1 MTNYVIDL
9 WNRSI
14 GGGRVHPEDP
24 LDDDDLPGPPKAA
37 KRAAVEVP
45 LKPVAPARP
54 PRKES
59 ISLSGVFRSYPSK
72 GGSRTH
78 ALQNIDLEIEQGEF
92 VCIVGPSGCGKSTL
106 LHLLA
111 GLDRPTTGEVMVDG
125 APVAGPGTDRILLF
139 QELGLFP
146 WLTVRQNVEFGM
158 KMSGVPKQE
167 RAERSRFF
175 LRMVHLSHFEDHYIH
190 QLSGGMKQR
199 VALARS
205 LVLMPKILL
214 MDEPFAALDAQTRD
228 LLHDE
233 LERVWKETAPTIV
246 FVTHNVREAVR
257 LGDRVLLMSFRPGRI
272 KKEFEIDLPRPR
284 HVEDSDVAQL
294 SKEILGQLRE
304 EIDRSFNAEYSREEK
319 R

>member
-9 WNRSI
+9 FNRSI
-14 GGGRVHPEDP
+14 GGGRVPAENDE
-24 LDDDDLPGPPKAA
+24 LPAPPNSGKNALASAA
-37 KRAAVEVP
+37 HLP
-45 LKPVAPARP
+45 PCPPAR
-54 PRKES
+54 RES
-59 ISLSGVFRSYPSK
+59 ISLCGVFRSYANSR
-72 GGSRTH
+72 GSFTP

-106 LHLLA
+106 LHLIA
-111 GLDRPTTGEVMVDG
+111 GLDRPTSGEITVDG
-125 APVAGPGTDRILLF
+125 APVNGPGTDRILLF

-146 WLTVRQNVEFGM
+146 WLTVRQNVEFGL
-158 KMSGVPKQE
+158 KMDGVSKTE
-167 RAERSRFF
+167 RRDRARVF

-205 LVLMPKILL
+205 LALRPKILL

-228 LLHDE
+228 MLHDE
-233 LERVWKETAPTIV
+233 LERIWKETAPTIV

-272 KKEFEIDLPRPR
+272 KTQFQINLHRPR
-284 HVEDSDVAQL
+284 HVEDSDVAYL

>member
-1 MTNYVIDL
+1 MTNYVLDL
-9 WNRSI
+9 ISRSI
-14 GGGRVHPEDP
+14 SGGRVLPEHEELSERVKTRKDSP
-24 LDDDDLPGPPKAA
+24 VD
-37 KRAAVEVP
+37 
-45 LKPVAPARP
+45 VAPAHIP
-54 PRKES
+54 QPERKES
-59 ISLSGVFRSYPSK
+59 ICLNGVFRSYANSR
-72 GGSRTH
+72 GSFTP

-111 GLDRPTTGEVMVDG
+111 GLDRPTTGEITVDG
-125 APVAGPGTDRILLF
+125 KPVNGP
-139 QELGLFP
+139 GLFP
-146 WLTVRQNVEFGM
+146 WLSVRQNVEFGL
-158 KMSGVPKQE
+158 KMAGVSKQE
-167 RAERSRFF
+167 RKDRARTF

-205 LVLMPKILL
+205 LALRPKILL

-228 LLHDE
+228 MLHDE
-233 LERVWKETAPTIV
+233 LERIWKETAPTIV

-272 KKEFEIDLPRPR
+272 KTQFQVTLGRPR
-284 HVEDSDVAQL
+284 HVEDSDVAYL

>member
-1 MTNYVIDL
+1 MTNYVLDL
-9 WNRSI
+9 INRSI
-14 GGGRVHPEDP
+14 GGGRVLPEHEELAEREKP
-24 LDDDDLPGPPKAA
+24 A
-37 KRAAVEVP
+37 KDSPIDVRISHAQTP
-45 LKPVAPARP
+45 AP
-54 PRKES
+54 KES
-59 ISLSGVFRSYPSK
+59 ICLSGVFRSYKNSR
-72 GGSRTH
+72 GSFTP

-106 LHLLA
+106 LHLIA
-111 GLDRPTTGEVMVDG
+111 GLDRPTTGEIAVDG
-125 APVAGPGTDRILLF
+125 NPVQGPGTDRILLF

-146 WLTVRQNVEFGM
+146 WLTVRQNVEFGL
-158 KMSGVPKQE
+158 KMEGVSREE
-167 RAERSRFF
+167 RRDRARQF

-205 LVLMPKILL
+205 LAVRPKILL

-228 LLHDE
+228 MLHDE
-233 LERVWKETAPTIV
+233 LERIWKETAPTIV

-272 KKEFEIDLPRPR
+272 KSQFQITLNRPR
-284 HVEDSDVAQL
+284 HVEDSDVAHL

>member
-9 WNRSI
+9 FNRSMNA
-14 GGGRVHPEDP
+14 GRTLPGYEDP
-24 LDDDDLPGPPKAA
+24 LEQAN
-37 KRAAVEVP
+37 
-45 LKPVAPARP
+45 
-54 PRKES
+54 PRKGTRLDLGTPREQSPAQRES
-59 ISLSGVFRSYPSK
+59 ISFSGVFRSYKNSR
-72 GGSRTH
+72 GSFTP

-111 GLDRPTTGEVMVDG
+111 GLDHPTTGEITVDG
-125 APVAGPGTDRILLF
+125 GPVKGPGTDRILLF

-146 WLTVRQNVEFGM
+146 WLTVRQNVEFGL
-158 KMSGVPKQE
+158 KMAGVSKQE
-167 RAERSRFF
+167 RKDRARYF
-175 LRMVHLSHFEDHYIH
+175 LRMVHLSHFEDHFMH
-190 QLSGGMKQR
+190 QLSGGMRQR

-205 LVLMPKILL
+205 LALKPKILL

-228 LLHDE
+228 MLHDE
-233 LERVWKETAPTIV
+233 LERIWKETAPTIV

-272 KKEFEIDLPRPR
+272 KSQFQVRLNRPR
-284 HVEDSDVAQL
+284 HVEDSDVAYL

-319 R
+319 H

>member
-1 MTNYVIDL
+1 MSNYVLDL
-9 WNRSI
+9 FSRSI
-14 GGGRVHPEDP
+14 AGSRVLPERDELSEQVKPGKDVPADGTAP
-24 LDDDDLPGPPKAA
+24 LASP
-37 KRAAVEVP
+37 VP
-45 LKPVAPARP
+45 Q
-54 PRKES
+54 KES
-59 ISLSGVFRSYPSK
+59 IALSGVFRSYANSR
-72 GGSRTH
+72 GSFTP

-111 GLDRPTTGEVMVDG
+111 GLDRPTTGEISVDG
-125 APVAGPGTDRILLF
+125 NPVQGPGTDRILLF

-146 WLTVRQNVEFGM
+146 WLTVRQNVEFGL
-158 KMSGVPKQE
+158 KMTGVSRDE
-167 RAERSRFF
+167 RRDSARKF

-205 LVLMPKILL
+205 LVLRPKILL

-228 LLHDE
+228 MLHDE
-233 LERVWKETAPTIV
+233 LERLWKETSPTIV

-272 KKEFEIDLPRPR
+272 KSQFQVSLPRPR
-284 HVEDSDVAQL
+284 HVEDSDVACL

>member
-1 MTNYVIDL
+1 MTNYVLDL
-9 WNRSI
+9 ISRSI
-14 GGGRVHPEDP
+14 AGVRVLPESDE
-24 LDDDDLPGPPKAA
+24 LS
-37 KRAAVEVP
+37 EQI
-45 LKPVAPARP
+45 KPRKEPPARDTTP
-54 PRKES
+54 QAQPDSRKES
-59 ISLSGVFRSYPSK
+59 IALSGVFRSYANSR
-72 GGSRTH
+72 GSFTP

-111 GLDRPTTGEVMVDG
+111 GLDRPTTGEITVDG
-125 APVAGPGTDRILLF
+125 NPVQGPGTDRILLF

-146 WLTVRQNVEFGM
+146 WLTVRQNVEFGL
-158 KMSGVPKQE
+158 KMAGVSRDE
-167 RAERSRFF
+167 RRDSARRY

-205 LVLMPKILL
+205 LALRPKILL

-228 LLHDE
+228 MLHDE
-233 LERVWKETAPTIV
+233 LERLWKETAPTIV

-272 KKEFEIDLPRPR
+272 KSQFQVKLHRPR
-284 HVEDSDVAQL
+284 HVEDSDVAYL

>member
-9 WNRSI
+9 WNRSV
-14 GGGRVHPEDP
+14 GAGRPPAENDVFPEA
-24 LDDDDLPGPPKAA
+24 LNNGHRTATGPVLGREP
-37 KRAAVEVP
+37 E
-45 LKPVAPARP
+45 P

-59 ISLSGVFRSYPSK
+59 IALTGVFRSYPD
-72 GGSRTH
+72 GRGSTTR

-106 LHLLA
+106 LHLIA
-111 GLDRPTTGEVMVDG
+111 GLDRPTSGEITVDG

-146 WLTVRQNVEFGM
+146 WLTVRENVEFGL
-158 KMSGVPKQE
+158 KMAGVSSGE
-167 RAERSRFF
+167 RKDRARVF

-205 LVLMPKILL
+205 LALRPKILL

-228 LLHDE
+228 MLHDE
-233 LERVWKETAPTIV
+233 LERIWKETAPTIV

-257 LGDRVLLMSFRPGRI
+257 LGDRGLLMSFRPGRI
-272 KKEFEIDLPRPR
+272 KKQFQIALRRPR
-284 HVEDSDVAQL
+284 HVEDSDVAYL

-304 EIDRSFNAEYSREEK
+304 EIDRSFNAEYAREEK

>member
-9 WNRSI
+9 FNRSM
-14 GGGRVHPEDP
+14 GGGRAIPENEE
-24 LDDDDLPGPPKAA
+24 LPEPPKNGKKASVDPDLRQTA
-37 KRAAVEVP
+37 Q
-45 LKPVAPARP
+45 PA
-54 PRKES
+54 RKES
-59 ISLSGVFRSYPSK
+59 IALNGVFRSYANSR
-72 GGSRTH
+72 GSFTP

-111 GLDRPTTGEVMVDG
+111 GLDRPTTGEITVDG
-125 APVAGPGTDRILLF
+125 SPVKGPGTDRILLF

-146 WLTVRQNVEFGM
+146 WLTVRQNAEFGL
-158 KMSGVPKQE
+158 KMAGVSKNERKE
-167 RAERSRFF
+167 RARFF

-205 LVLMPKILL
+205 LALRPKILL

-228 LLHDE
+228 MLHDE
-233 LERVWKETAPTIV
+233 LERIWKETSPTIV

-272 KKEFEIDLPRPR
+272 KTQFQIGLQRPR
-284 HVEDSDVAQL
+284 HVEDSDVARL

>member
-1 MTNYVIDL
+1 MTNYVLDL
-9 WNRSI
+9 ISRSI
-14 GGGRVHPEDP
+14 AGGRVLPEHEELPERVKPKKDTAIDATP
-24 LDDDDLPGPPKAA
+24 LHALPPSQ
-37 KRAAVEVP
+37 
-45 LKPVAPARP
+45 
-54 PRKES
+54 KES
-59 ISLSGVFRSYPSK
+59 IALSGVFRSYANSR
-72 GGSRTH
+72 GSFTP

-111 GLDRPTTGEVMVDG
+111 GLDRPTTGEITVDG
-125 APVAGPGTDRILLF
+125 NPVQGPGTDRILLF

-146 WLTVRQNVEFGM
+146 WLTVRQNVEFGL
-158 KMSGVPKQE
+158 KMAGVSRDE
-167 RAERSRFF
+167 RRDRARVF

-205 LVLMPKILL
+205 LALRPKILL

-228 LLHDE
+228 MLHDE
-233 LERVWKETAPTIV
+233 LERIWKEASPTIV

-272 KKEFEIDLPRPR
+272 KSQFQVKLSRPR
-284 HVEDSDVAQL
+284 HVEDPDVAYL

>member
-1 MTNYVIDL
+1 MTKYVIDL
-9 WNRSI
+9 FNFSI
-14 GGGRVHPEDP
+14 GGGQVQAENRELPE
-24 LDDDDLPGPPKAA
+24 
-37 KRAAVEVP
+37 P
-45 LKPVAPARP
+45 LKADKKPSPEARLGCVPDAAP
-54 PRKES
+54 KES
-59 ISLSGVFRSYPSK
+59 IELCGVFRSYANAR
-72 GGSRTH
+72 GSFTP

-106 LHLLA
+106 LHLVA
-111 GLDRPTTGEVMVDG
+111 GLDKPTTGQVLVDG
-125 APVAGPGTDRILLF
+125 NPVKGPGTDRILLF

-146 WLTVRQNVEFGM
+146 WLTVRQNVEFGL
-158 KMSGVPKQE
+158 KMAGVSKIE
-167 RAERSRFF
+167 RKDRARIF

-205 LVLMPKILL
+205 LALRPKILL

-228 LLHDE
+228 MLHDE
-233 LERVWKETAPTIV
+233 LERIWKETAPTII

-272 KKEFEIDLPRPR
+272 KKQFDVNLARPR
-284 HVEDSDVAQL
+284 HVEDSDVAQM

-319 R
+319 T

>member
-1 MTNYVIDL
+1 MSNSVLDFIS
-9 WNRSI
+9 RSMM
-14 GGGRVHPEDP
+14 GARLATDRVVLPERSTPEVKIP
-24 LDDDDLPGPPKAA
+24 LDESSYPAAPG
-37 KRAAVEVP
+37 RN
-45 LKPVAPARP
+45 
-54 PRKES
+54 S
-59 ISLSGVFRSYPSK
+59 ITLSGVFRSFANAQ
-72 GGSRTH
+72 GSFTP

-111 GLDRPTTGEVMVDG
+111 GLDRPTTGEIRVDG
-125 APVAGPGTDRILLF
+125 EVVQGPATDRILIF

-146 WLTVRQNVEFGM
+146 WLTVRQNVEFGL
-158 KMSGVPKQE
+158 KMAGVSRDERRE
-167 RAERSRFF
+167 RARSF
-175 LRMVHLSHFEDHYIH
+175 LRLVHLSHFGDHYIH
-190 QLSGGMKQR
+190 QISGGMKQR

-205 LVLMPKILL
+205 LALRPKILL

-233 LERVWKETAPTIV
+233 LERLWKETAPTIV

-272 KKEFEIDLPRPR
+272 KSQFEIALPRPR

-304 EIDRSFNAEYSREEK
+304 EIDRSVSAEYAHEEN

>member
-1 MTNYVIDL
+1 MTNYVLDL
-9 WNRSI
+9 INRSI
-14 GGGRVHPEDP
+14 GGGRAVPEHEELAEREKPAKDSP
-24 LDDDDLPGPPKAA
+24 IDLRGSQAQ
-37 KRAAVEVP
+37 
-45 LKPVAPARP
+45 APAP
-54 PRKES
+54 KES
-59 ISLSGVFRSYPSK
+59 ICLSGVFRSYKNSR
-72 GGSRTH
+72 GSFTP

-106 LHLLA
+106 LHLIA
-111 GLDRPTTGEVMVDG
+111 GLDRPTTGEIAVDG
-125 APVAGPGTDRILLF
+125 NPVKGPGTDRILLF

-146 WLTVRQNVEFGM
+146 WLTVRQNVEFGL
-158 KMSGVPKQE
+158 KMEGVSRDE
-167 RAERSRFF
+167 RRDRARQF

-205 LVLMPKILL
+205 LAVRPKILL

-228 LLHDE
+228 MLHDE
-233 LERVWKETAPTIV
+233 LERIWKETAPTIV

-272 KKEFEIDLPRPR
+272 KSQFEITLDRPR
-284 HVEDSDVAQL
+284 HVEDSDVAHL

>member
-1 MTNYVIDL
+1 MTNFVLDL
-9 WNRSI
+9 FNRSM
-14 GGGRVHPEDP
+14 GGPRVLAENEELPDP
-24 LDDDDLPGPPKAA
+24 SKNGHKASAVSDLPPTAQST
-37 KRAAVEVP
+37 
-45 LKPVAPARP
+45 
-54 PRKES
+54 RKES
-59 ISLSGVFRSYPSK
+59 IALSGVFRSYANSR
-72 GGSRTH
+72 GSFTP

-111 GLDRPTTGEVMVDG
+111 GLDRPTTGEITVDG
-125 APVAGPGTDRILLF
+125 GPVNGPGTDRILLF

-146 WLTVRQNVEFGM
+146 WLTVRQNVEFGL
-158 KMSGVPKQE
+158 KMAGLSKIE
-167 RAERSRFF
+167 RRDRARVF

-205 LVLMPKILL
+205 LALGPKILL

-228 LLHDE
+228 MLHDE
-233 LERVWKETAPTIV
+233 LERIWKETSPTIV

-272 KKEFEIDLPRPR
+272 KKQFHINLQRPR
-284 HVEDSDVAQL
+284 HVEDSDVAYL

>member
-1 MTNYVIDL
+1 MDL
-9 WNRSI
+9 IHRSL
-14 GGGRVHPEDP
+14 GGGRVQAENDELPE
-24 LDDDDLPGPPKAA
+24 
-37 KRAAVEVP
+37 P
-45 LKPVAPARP
+45 LKADKKTSPEARPARVP
-54 PRKES
+54 EPALKES
-59 ISLSGVFRSYPSK
+59 IELSGVFRSYANAQ
-72 GGSRTH
+72 GSFTP

-106 LHLLA
+106 LHLIA
-111 GLDRPTTGEVMVDG
+111 GLDKPTTGQIMVDG
-125 APVAGPGTDRILLF
+125 GPVKGPGTDRILLF

-146 WLTVRQNVEFGM
+146 WLTVRQNVEFGL
-158 KMSGVPKQE
+158 KMTGVSKAERKE
-167 RAERSRFF
+167 RARIF

-205 LVLMPKILL
+205 LALRPKILL

-228 LLHDE
+228 MLHDE
-233 LERVWKETAPTIV
+233 LERIWKETSPTIV

-272 KKEFEIDLPRPR
+272 KAQFEVVLDRPR

-304 EIDRSFNAEYSREEK
+304 EIDRSFNAEYSGKKNVSE
-319 R
+319 

>member
-1 MTNYVIDL
+1 LIS
-9 WNRSI
+9 RSI
-14 GGGRVHPEDP
+14 AGGRVLPEYEEAPERVRPKKDSP
-24 LDDDDLPGPPKAA
+24 ADVTPPH
-37 KRAAVEVP
+37 
-45 LKPVAPARP
+45 APPA

-59 ISLSGVFRSYPSK
+59 IALSGVFRSYANSR
-72 GGSRTH
+72 GSFTP

-111 GLDRPTTGEVMVDG
+111 GLDRPTTGEITVDG
-125 APVAGPGTDRILLF
+125 NPVQGPGTDRILLF

-146 WLTVRQNVEFGM
+146 WLTVRQNVEFGL
-158 KMSGVPKQE
+158 KMAGVSREE
-167 RAERSRFF
+167 RRDRARVF

-205 LVLMPKILL
+205 LALRPKILL

-228 LLHDE
+228 MLHDE
-233 LERVWKETAPTIV
+233 LERIWKETSPTIV

-272 KKEFEIDLPRPR
+272 KSQFQITLPRPR
-284 HVEDSDVAQL
+284 HVEDSDVAYL

>member
-1 MTNYVIDL
+1 MTKTNYVLDL
-9 WNRSI
+9 INRSMN
-14 GGGRVHPEDP
+14 GGRVLPHREELQGRSGPEVKIP
-24 LDDDDLPGPPKAA
+24 LDESPFPPANQKN
-37 KRAAVEVP
+37 
-45 LKPVAPARP
+45 
-54 PRKES
+54 S
-59 ISLSGVFRSYPSK
+59 ITLSGVFRSFANSR
-72 GGSRTH
+72 GSFTP

-111 GLDRPTTGEVMVDG
+111 GLDRPTTGEIRVDG
-125 APVAGPGTDRILLF
+125 NIVQGPGTDRILIF

-146 WLTVRQNVEFGM
+146 WLTVRQNVEFGL
-158 KMSGVPKQE
+158 KMAGMP
-167 RAERSRFF
+167 RAERKDRARVF
-175 LRMVHLSHFEDHYIH
+175 LRLVHLSHFEDHYVH
-190 QLSGGMKQR
+190 QISGGMKQR

-205 LVLMPKILL
+205 LALRPKILL

-228 LLHDE
+228 MLHDE
-233 LERVWKETAPTIV
+233 LERLWKETSPTIV

-272 KKEFEIDLPRPR
+272 KSQFEVALPRPR
-284 HVEDSDVAQL
+284 HVEDQDVARL

-304 EIDRSFNAEYSREEK
+304 EIDRSVSAEYAREEN

>member
-1 MTNYVIDL
+1 MTNYVLDL
-9 WNRSI
+9 ISRSI
-14 GGGRVHPEDP
+14 AGGRVLPKHDELSEQFNISNNDASAGDTSSHAQP
-24 LDDDDLPGPPKAA
+24 L
-37 KRAAVEVP
+37 
-45 LKPVAPARP
+45 

-59 ISLSGVFRSYPSK
+59 IALSGVFRSYANSR
-72 GGSRTH
+72 GSFTP

-106 LHLLA
+106 LHLVA
-111 GLDRPTTGEVMVDG
+111 GLDRPTTGEITVDG
-125 APVAGPGTDRILLF
+125 NPVQGPGTDRILLF

-146 WLTVRQNVEFGM
+146 WLTVRQNVEFGL
-158 KMSGVPKQE
+158 KMAGVSRDE
-167 RAERSRFF
+167 RRDRARRY
-175 LRMVHLSHFEDHYIH
+175 LRMVHLSHFEDHNIH

-205 LVLMPKILL
+205 LALQPKILL

-228 LLHDE
+228 MLHDE
-233 LERVWKETAPTIV
+233 LERIWKETSPTIV

-272 KKEFEIDLPRPR
+272 KSQFQVSLPRPR
-284 HVEDSDVAQL
+284 HVEDSDVASL

>member
-1 MTNYVIDL
+1 MTNYVLDL
-9 WNRSI
+9 FNRSMN
-14 GGGRVHPEDP
+14 GGRVLPDREERQRRIGPEVKLP
-24 LDDDDLPGPPKAA
+24 LDESPYPPANQKN
-37 KRAAVEVP
+37 
-45 LKPVAPARP
+45 
-54 PRKES
+54 S
-59 ISLSGVFRSYPSK
+59 ITLSGVFRSFANSR
-72 GGSRTH
+72 GSFTP

-111 GLDRPTTGEVMVDG
+111 GLDRPTTGEIRVDG
-125 APVAGPGTDRILLF
+125 NVVQGPGTDRILIF

-146 WLTVRQNVEFGM
+146 WLTVRQNVEFGL
-158 KMSGVPKQE
+158 KMTGMPRGE
-167 RAERSRFF
+167 RRDRARTF
-175 LRMVHLSHFEDHYIH
+175 LRLVHLSHFEDHYVH
-190 QLSGGMKQR
+190 QISGGMKQR

-205 LVLMPKILL
+205 LALRPKILL

-228 LLHDE
+228 MLHDE
-233 LERVWKETAPTIV
+233 LERLWKETSPTIV

-272 KKEFEIDLPRPR
+272 KSQFEVALPRPR
-284 HVEDSDVAQL
+284 HVEDQDVARL

-304 EIDRSFNAEYSREEK
+304 EIDRSVSAEYAREEN

>member
-1 MTNYVIDL
+1 MSNFVIDL
-9 WNRSI
+9 FNRSI
-14 GGGRVHPEDP
+14 GGGPAARVE
-24 LDDDDLPGPPKAA
+24 DLPDRPKSGGKEPADSGA
-37 KRAAVEVP
+37 RKPAV
-45 LKPVAPARP
+45 PA
-54 PRKES
+54 RKES
-59 ISLSGVFRSYPSK
+59 IALSSVFRSYANSR
-72 GGSRTH
+72 GSFTP

-106 LHLLA
+106 LHLIA
-111 GLDRPTTGEVMVDG
+111 GLDHPTTGEIFVDG
-125 APVAGPGTDRILLF
+125 GPVKGPGTDRILLF

-158 KMSGVPKQE
+158 KMAGVSKNDRKDQA
-167 RAERSRFF
+167 RVF
-175 LRMVHLSHFEDHYIH
+175 LRMVHLSHFEDHYIR

-205 LVLMPKILL
+205 LALRPKILL

-228 LLHDE
+228 MLHDE
-233 LERVWKETAPTIV
+233 LERIWKETSPTIV

-272 KKEFEIDLPRPR
+272 KTEFHINLRRPR
-284 HVEDSDVAQL
+284 HVEDPDVAYL

-304 EIDRSFNAEYSREEK
+304 EIDRSFNAEYSSEEK

>member
-9 WNRSI
+9 FSRSI
-14 GGGRVHPEDP
+14 GGGRVRPENCPED
-24 LDDDDLPGPPKAA
+24 DGLPGPPKAV
-37 KRAAVEVP
+37 KRAAVEIP
-45 LKPVAPARP
+45 LQPAAPDRP
-54 PRKES
+54 ARKES
-59 ISLSGVFRSYPSK
+59 ISLSGVFRSYANSN
-72 GGSRTH
+72 GSRTP

-111 GLDRPTTGEVMVDG
+111 GLDRPTTGCVTVDG
-125 APVAGPGTDRILLF
+125 APVTGPGTDRILLF

-158 KMSGVPKQE
+158 KMSGMPKQE
-167 RAERSRFF
+167 RTDRARFF

-205 LVLMPKILL
+205 LTLKPKILL

-233 LERVWKETAPTIV
+233 LERVWKETSPTIV

-272 KKEFEIDLPRPR
+272 KKEFEIDLQRPR

>member
-9 WNRSI
+9 LNRSMS
-14 GGGRVHPEDP
+14 GGRVPPEIE
-24 LDDDDLPGPPKAA
+24 DLPEPPKS
-37 KRAAVEVP
+37 VERSTAHP
-45 LKPVAPARP
+45 DSLQAARP
-54 PRKES
+54 ARKES
-59 ISLSGVFRSYPSK
+59 ISLSGVFRSYTNSR
-72 GGSRTH
+72 GSFTP

-106 LHLLA
+106 LHLVA
-111 GLDRPTTGEVMVDG
+111 GLDRPTTGEITVDG
-125 APVAGPGTDRILLF
+125 SPVKGPGTDRILLF

-146 WLTVRQNVEFGM
+146 WLTVRQNVEFGL
-158 KMSGVPKQE
+158 KMAGISKTE
-167 RAERSRFF
+167 RRDRARVF

-190 QLSGGMKQR
+190 QLSGGMRQR

-205 LVLMPKILL
+205 LALGPKILL

-233 LERVWKETAPTIV
+233 LERLWKETAPTIV

-272 KKEFEIDLPRPR
+272 KTQFQIDLRRPR
-284 HVEDSDVAQL
+284 HVEDSDVACL

-304 EIDRSFNAEYSREEK
+304 EIDRSFNAEYSSEEK

>member
-9 WNRSI
+9 FNRTK
-14 GGGRVHPEDP
+14 GGSRAQVATDVLLDPPETGK
-24 LDDDDLPGPPKAA
+24 DLLMEAPIRP
-37 KRAAVEVP
+37 VP
-45 LKPVAPARP
+45 EPA
-54 PRKES
+54 RKES
-59 ISLSGVFRSYPSK
+59 IALSGVFRSYANSR
-72 GGSRTH
+72 GSFTP

-106 LHLLA
+106 LHLIA
-111 GLDRPTTGEVMVDG
+111 GLDKPTTGQVEVDG
-125 APVAGPGTDRILLF
+125 SPVSGPGTDRILLF

-146 WLTVRQNVEFGM
+146 WLSVRENVEFGL
-158 KMSGVPKQE
+158 KMAGVSKIE
-167 RAERSRFF
+167 RRDRARVF
-175 LRMVHLSHFEDHYIH
+175 LRMVHLSHFEEHYIH
-190 QLSGGMKQR
+190 QLSGGMRQR

-205 LVLMPKILL
+205 LALRPKILL

-228 LLHDE
+228 MLHDE
-233 LERVWKETAPTIV
+233 LERIWKETAPTIV

-272 KKEFEIDLPRPR
+272 KSQFPINLKRPR
-284 HVEDSDVAQL
+284 HVEDSDVAHL

>member
-9 WNRSI
+9 LNRSI
-14 GGGRVHPEDP
+14 GGGRVSAENEE
-24 LDDDDLPGPPKAA
+24 LLEPPKSGEKAFVDPDQRQTA
-37 KRAAVEVP
+37 NPE
-45 LKPVAPARP
+45 
-54 PRKES
+54 RKES
-59 ISLSGVFRSYPSK
+59 IALNGVFRSYANSR
-72 GGSRTH
+72 GSFTP

-106 LHLLA
+106 LHLIA
-111 GLDRPTTGEVMVDG
+111 GLDRPTTGEITVDG
-125 APVAGPGTDRILLF
+125 SPVNGPGTDRILLF

-146 WLTVRQNVEFGM
+146 WLTVRQNVEFGL
-158 KMSGVPKQE
+158 KMAGVSKTE
-167 RAERSRFF
+167 RRDRARVF

-205 LVLMPKILL
+205 LAIRPKILL

-228 LLHDE
+228 MLHDE
-233 LERVWKETAPTIV
+233 LERIWKETAPTIV

-272 KKEFEIDLPRPR
+272 KKQFQIDLQRPR
-284 HVEDSDVAQL
+284 HVEDSDVARM